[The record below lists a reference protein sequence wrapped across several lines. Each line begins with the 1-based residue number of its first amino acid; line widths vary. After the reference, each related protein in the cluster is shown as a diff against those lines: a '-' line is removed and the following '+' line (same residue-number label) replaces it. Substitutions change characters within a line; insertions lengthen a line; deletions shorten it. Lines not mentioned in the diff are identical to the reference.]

1 MTDEALIC
9 PDCGGVIGATD
20 PDVKHCTCA
29 PITPKSA
36 RADEPENAP
45 PIEPERPAPVKK
57 ICRIC
62 GKDLAGHRRLKD
74 SLGYI
79 CVPCANG
86 EAEAQ
91 EAGLVPCGECGRKL
105 KPAGL
110 IDYHG
115 TKICR
120 KCFADHQELSKF
132 KAPPPDLTQHK
143 QHEKESLKTL
153 LIIGAIL
160 LLIIL
165 LATFKIIT

>member
-9 PDCGGVIGATD
+9 PDCGGVIGATSN
-20 PDVKHCTCA
+20 DVKPCTCA
-29 PITPKSA
+29 PVATKT
-36 RADEPENAP
+36 RAHDEPIAP
-45 PIEPERPAPVKK
+45 APVEPERVAPKK

-74 SLGYI
+74 SLGYV
-79 CVPCANG
+79 CVACAND
-86 EAEAQ
+86 EAEAK
-91 EAGLVPCGECGRKL
+91 EAGLVSCGECGRKL

-153 LIIGAIL
+153 LIIGAVL
-160 LLIIL
+160 LIIIL